1 MKKKRYES
9 INSESVQ
16 DRPMNIN
23 ELSDKVLNP
32 DLKDSYLKLEQKSNA
47 LSETINKLLEQLSAK
62 EDEIVQLKKIIS
74 QSSQQSGTIVNIALS
89 DEEVIADIQL
99 NKLKDAARTRELTL
113 DEIRK
118 FDLLVKNKRLA
129 QGNATT
135 IDGKVN
141 SMKQLGTSELIKIAS
156 TKIEE

>member
-9 INSESVQ
+9 INSDLTQ
-16 DRPMNIN
+16 DRPLNIN
-23 ELSDKVLNP
+23 ELSNKVLNP
-32 DLKDSYLKLEQKSNA
+32 DLKDLYLKLEQKANA
-47 LSETINKLLEQLSAK
+47 LSETINKLLEQLSNK
-62 EDEIVQLKKIIS
+62 EDEIIQLKKMLS
-74 QSSQQSGTIVNIALS
+74 QHQSIGVAINIALS

-99 NKLKDAARTRELTL
+99 NKLKESARTRELTL

-135 IDGKVN
+135 IDGRTDSIK
-141 SMKQLGTSELIKIAS
+141 KLGTSELIKIAS
-156 TKIEE
+156 IKIEE